1 MNKLVWILIAVLA
14 AALVGGGAYYWFVIK
29 AEQPLTPEEKAVKSA
44 GQVVTPEVVAPSNPF
59 GEKLP
64 DLNPV
69 NKANPFKD
77 VYKNPFE

>member
-1 MNKLVWILIAVLA
+1 MSKLVRVLIIVLA
-14 AALVGGGAYYWFVIK
+14 AALVSGGAYYWFVIK
-29 AEQPLTPEEKAVKSA
+29 AEKPLTPEEKAVKSA
-44 GQVVTPEVVAPSNPF
+44 GQIVAPEVIVPSNPF

-77 VYKNPFE
+77 VYKNPF